1 MDKKPNRTPGHIQ
14 VVCEP
19 NGQHCLVAKTIDQNG
34 NWQSKKIAVGMKH
47 QDAIY
52 FSAAPK
58 MEDALKTVLL
68 YLEET
73 MDSPEAA
80 DLYRTI
86 KEVLDYTR
94 RDIGRSPPIPS
105 VPTVGE

>member
-1 MDKKPNRTPGHIQ
+1 
-14 VVCEP
+14 
-19 NGQHCLVAKTIDQNG
+19 
-34 NWQSKKIAVGMKH
+34 
-47 QDAIY
+47 
-52 FSAAPK
+52 
-58 MEDALKTVLL
+58 LKTVLL

-105 VPTVGE
+105 VLTVGE